1 MMEKKKRKELYK
13 NFTGLQPL
21 PCTATTRKQ
30 LRENK
35 KKKHWKLY
43 KQIAQQRRLRAEKRQ
58 LTCKRTALIV
68 KF

>member
-35 KKKHWKLY
+35 KKN
-43 KQIAQQRRLRAEKRQ
+43 IGNCTNR
-58 LTCKRTALIV
+58 
-68 KF
+68 